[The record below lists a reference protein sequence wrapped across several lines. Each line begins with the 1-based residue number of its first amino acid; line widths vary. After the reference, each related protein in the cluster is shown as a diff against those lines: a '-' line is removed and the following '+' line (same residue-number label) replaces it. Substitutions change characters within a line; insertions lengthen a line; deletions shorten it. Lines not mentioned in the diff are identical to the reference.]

1 LPLLECWDR
10 VRFHSAEKAEKNLKT
25 VSEGLEVIE
34 KIRRNLEKRSIDE
47 TEAEKLK
54 RDVLKSVHD
63 LFSNGVYTP
72 EMELIVVPKPCELP
86 IERRKMISFV
96 HNSDDPDLYS
106 VGDQGPSAQGDFSG
120 TGVERHPNARK
131 RAGTRK
137 QLRKNAKSL
146 RK

>member
-1 LPLLECWDR
+1 MTSFPHRGFPMPRTGSEKSFDVIGVASAISKLSSFLLECWDR

-63 LFSNGVYTP
+63 F
-72 EMELIVVPKPCELP
+72 I
-86 IERRKMISFV
+86 
-96 HNSDDPDLYS
+96 
-106 VGDQGPSAQGDFSG
+106 Q
-120 TGVERHPNARK
+120 
-131 RAGTRK
+131 
-137 QLRKNAKSL
+137 
-146 RK
+146 